1 MSASRAGK
9 MDGDTLSGKM
19 SQLIEEAKSFAAG
32 DSAKARETA
41 TNYYHGKPYGDEKI
55 GRSSIVSREVAEV
68 VESVLPMLL
77 EPLAAADDLASFQP
91 QGPEDEAAA
100 EQATEYVNWIF
111 RRDNTAFDILYD
123 TLKDGLLNRLGVVK
137 VTWRVEKDADETAF
151 EGLDDAGLGQLLS
164 DGDVK
169 VVQHTVRQGPDGQ
182 QLHDVRIRR
191 TRAVGRVVVEAIPPS
206 EFLYSPAARSMD
218 DSYLKAHRVT
228 RTVGELLA
236 EGYDKAL
243 LDSLPDDDGD
253 DLAASS
259 ADFAKSSTDD
269 GVNRRVTIT
278 ECYLRIDVDGD
289 GLAERR
295 RIVVAGAERGGATIL
310 SNEPCADVP
319 FAAWSPIRAPHQL
332 EGFSLAEFVLDLQR
346 IKSWVMRGVLDSV
359 NLTNNPRIGALVGQ
373 VELDDLLTARP
384 GGVVR
389 MNRPD
394 AVVPIQHQFIG
405 AQTLPVLGM
414 VDGMIER
421 RSGVSQAMQGLD
433 MDALAKGAG
442 RTATGAAALMG
453 ASQQRVAL
461 ILRLYAE
468 RLLSRMYRLIL
479 RCVIRHQDAA
489 RVVRLR
495 GSWTP
500 VDPRPWNAD
509 MDLSVGVGIGL
520 GDKTQRI
527 AVLQDVLTAQKEAL
541 QAGGLGGM
549 VGPQQIYATL
559 KRLAELGGLK
569 NADAYFQPPQPMGQT
584 PAAAPQPTADMLVM
598 REIEMAK
605 LAQRAQSDAAEL
617 ALKERLAMAELAL
630 KERLSREELRVK
642 QGGLGVDAL
651 KVLGGAPAARPQPP
665 HFPPPPVPPGHVP
678 PAPVPGGMVPGGMPE
693 GLF

>member
-1 MSASRAGK
+1 MKTGK
-9 MDGDTLSGKM
+9 IDGDTLSGKM

-32 DSAKARETA
+32 DSAKARKTA
-41 TNYYHGKPYGDEKI
+41 SDYYLGKPYGDERI
-55 GRSSIVSREVAEV
+55 GRSSVVTREVAEV
-68 VESVLPMLL
+68 VEGVLPMLL
-77 EPLAAADDLASFQP
+77 EPLAAADDLVTFQP

-111 RRDNTAFDILYD
+111 QRDNTAFDVLYD
-123 TLKDGLLNRLGVVK
+123 TIKDGLLHRLGVVK

-169 VVQHTVRQGPDGQ
+169 VTQHSLRQGPDGR
-182 QLHDVRIRR
+182 QLHDVRICR
-191 TRAVGRVVVEAIPPS
+191 TRAVGRVVVEAVPPD

-218 DSYLKAHRVT
+218 DPYLKAHRVT
-228 RTVGELLA
+228 RTVAELLA

-243 LDSLPDDDGD
+243 LDGLPDDDGD
-253 DLAASS
+253 DLAPSGAI
-259 ADFAKSSTDD
+259 DFAKSSTDD

-295 RIVVAGAERGGATIL
+295 RIVVAGAERGGVTIL

-332 EGFSLAEFVLDLQR
+332 EGFSLAEFVQDLQR
-346 IKSWVMRGVLDSV
+346 IKSFSLRGALDSL
-359 NLTNNPRIGALVGQ
+359 NLTNNPRVGALVGD
-373 VELDDLLTARP
+373 VELDDLLTSRP
-384 GGVVR
+384 GGIIRVK
-389 MNRPD
+389 RPD
-394 AVVPIQHQFIG
+394 AVFPIQHQFVGGETLPIIG
-405 AQTLPVLGM
+405 AIDGM
-414 VDGMIER
+414 VER
-421 RSGVSQAMQGLD
+421 RTGVSNAMQGLD

-453 ASQQRVAL
+453 AAQQRVAL

-479 RCVIRHQDAA
+479 RSVIRHQDAA

-495 GSWTP
+495 GTWTP
-500 VDPRPWNAD
+500 VDPRPWNGE

-520 GDKTQRI
+520 GDKAQRI
-527 AVLQDVLTAQKEAL
+527 AVLQEVLAAQKEAL

-559 KRLAELGGLK
+559 KRMAELGGLK
-569 NADAYFQPPQPMGQT
+569 NADAYFQPPQTGQA

-598 REIEMAK
+598 QEIEMAK
-605 LAQRAQSDAAEL
+605 LTQRSQSDAAEL

-630 KERLSREELRVK
+630 KERLAMAELRVK

-651 KVLGGAPAARPQPP
+651 KALGGTPSPQPP
-665 HFPPPPVPPGHVP
+665 QPAPPHFLP
-678 PAPVPGGMVPGGMPE
+678 PAMAE
-693 GLF
+693 GIY